1 MWPNLESTQL
11 EFGENEYNFQP
22 LTADSR
28 QLRGLKSSVGTLGTS
43 LSMSR
48 HFYPPNSRAL
58 SCGWG
63 SIARLRLAGFFVFGY
78 ARVLVA
84 FAHVTLPGRTCTRF
98 EFGVL
103 NLQRWPLDV
112 KNLS

>member
-28 QLRGLKSSVGTLGTS
+28 QLRGLKSSVGTLGTLGTS

-78 ARVLVA
+78 ALALRA
-84 FAHVTLPGRTCTRF
+84 RACCIRARDFTRPHMHK
-98 EFGVL
+98 V
-103 NLQRWPLDV
+103 
-112 KNLS
+112 